1 MKTFVM
7 GNQLKVS
14 SNLVLLLTPII
25 TTLSWDILPS
35 SAATLNRP
43 LSSLSDTSFTLFN
56 LSSPA
61 QLIVSDVD
69 ANLIVSNSSESLSD
83 QQSFGQVEDERI
95 DISDQAGSVFAE
107 ADFSNV
113 ALDSFFSN
121 STTNNAI
128 CLQPTCFGL
137 SETDSSILGEF
148 LVTASPDSP
157 ASFGFSWNLESL
169 LEASE
174 TTNPS
179 QVSTAI
185 GDASL
190 QVCFEN
196 SQGQSCDSLISTEQI
211 LSLDGETNIST
222 VFDTTGEAFTVD
234 LFRFQEFD
242 PDSNLW
248 FVETLALGTY
258 QQTFTESTKVVILQ
272 SQNTQAVVK
281 APEPS
286 STIAL
291 LSLSA
296 IGTALVAKKK

>member
-1 MKTFVM
+1 MKNFVM

-14 SNLVLLLTPII
+14 PNLVLLLTSVI
-25 TTLSWDILPS
+25 TTLSWNTLPS
-35 SAATLNRP
+35 SAATLT
-43 LSSLSDTSFTLFN
+43 SSADTSFNIFN
-56 LSSPA
+56 LSPSA
-61 QLIVSDVD
+61 ESLVSSVD
-69 ANLIVSNSSESLSD
+69 ANVFVSNSSQSLSD
-83 QQSFGQVEDERI
+83 QQSFGQVEDKTI
-95 DISDQAGSVFAE
+95 DISDQAGSVVAE
-107 ADFSNV
+107 ANFSNT

-121 STTNNAI
+121 STSNTAI
-128 CLQPTCFGL
+128 CLKPTCFGL

-157 ASFGFSWNLESL
+157 ASFGFSWNIESL

-196 SQGQSCDSLISTEQI
+196 SQGQSCDSLMSTEQI
-211 LSLDGETNIST
+211 LSLDGTTDIST
-222 VFDTTGEAFTVD
+222 VFDTTGEAISVD
-234 LFRFQEFD
+234 FLNRFQEFD

-248 FVETLALGTY
+248 FVETLALGQY
-258 QQTFTESTKVVILQ
+258 QQTFTESTQVRILQ

-296 IGTALVAKKK
+296 IGAALVAKKKVK